1 MVLIGQRVGLGG
13 KLQHNEHDIIAVV
26 VDIRVDM
33 LAALLKEHQ
42 ELVYRYIVSSGKFCR
57 HSFLVSQEAMG

>member
-1 MVLIGQRVGLGG
+1 MMLIGQRVGLGG

-42 ELVYRYIVSSGKFCR
+42 ELVYRYIVSCGK
-57 HSFLVSQEAMG
+57 S

>member
-1 MVLIGQRVGLGG
+1 MGHHPVDLFCMCTAMQC
-13 KLQHNEHDIIAVV
+13 QHSVIIIITIV

-42 ELVYRYIVSSGKFCR
+42 ELVYRYIVSSGK
-57 HSFLVSQEAMG
+57 S